1 MHIVYVGNDEDISL
15 AGAEGLY
22 KQMIIKQIG
31 KVDWSQSIADIE
43 ISGQVF
49 WTVSYKQQR
58 ELILFY
64 FFFYFGSE
72 SPALFGDNSSG
83 ITMQNEEGRG
93 QDQKD

>member
-64 FFFYFGSE
+64 FFYFGSE
-72 SPALFGDNSSG
+72 SPALFGDSSSG